1 MNRLKIVINRT
12 PTQESGAIV
21 QRYSIERC
29 TYKFTGNHV
38 FQSLFNKVASLNP
51 ANLLKI
57 DSCTCVNFCEI
68 FKNTYF
74 ENYPGV
80 AVDNDVMIQQLK

>member
-1 MNRLKIVINRT
+1 M
-12 PTQESGAIV
+12 
-21 QRYSIERC
+21 
-29 TYKFTGNHV
+29 

-57 DSCTCVNFCEI
+57 DYWACVNFCEI